1 MLEILLAVVA
11 NPLALQVIVVVTALV
26 ALVGSVA
33 KTYYW
38 IKKARKEA

>member
-1 MLEILLAVVA
+1 MLETVLAVVA
-11 NPLALQVIVVVTALV
+11 NPLALQVIVVATSLV
-26 ALVGSVA
+26 VLVGAVA